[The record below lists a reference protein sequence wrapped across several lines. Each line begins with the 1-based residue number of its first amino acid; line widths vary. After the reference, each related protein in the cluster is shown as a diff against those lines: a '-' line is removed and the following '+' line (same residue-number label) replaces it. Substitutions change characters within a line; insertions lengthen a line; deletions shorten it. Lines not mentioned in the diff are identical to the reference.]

1 MKLLPVKDNP
11 GLAMDIQTGAVINR
25 DSNAIDNART
35 RKQKRLEEKKK
46 RQDLESEVQE
56 LKALVKQLI
65 EDQND

>member
-1 MKLLPVKDNP
+1 
-11 GLAMDIQTGAVINR
+11 MDIQTGAVINR